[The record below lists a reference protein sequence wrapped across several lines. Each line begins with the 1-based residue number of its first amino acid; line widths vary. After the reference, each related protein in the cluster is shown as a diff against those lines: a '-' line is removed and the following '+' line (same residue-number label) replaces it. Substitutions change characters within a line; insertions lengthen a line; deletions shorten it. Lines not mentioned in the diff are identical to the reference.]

1 MDFALWKVRFHDWL
15 EVHFPSKDTLN
26 NSLQGIR
33 PFFDFVRSLGLSSW
47 TEANRDVLEE
57 YRNRVFFSKNH
68 RTGQSLKVGTHVA
81 RLMAVKVFFRFL
93 VTEGYLLADPAA
105 LLELPRRKPPLPAVL
120 SEPEVLRLM
129 EMPNIQTHGGI
140 RDRTILE
147 TLYGTGMRNGEMCA
161 LDIKDADLAV
171 HLVRIQHGKGNKP
184 RVVPLGQ
191 EAQMWLETYLEQ
203 VRPHLLRNPQL
214 GAIFLDRWGHNR
226 LGRAGVCEIVR
237 RLGREAQL
245 GKVVTPHILRHSCA
259 THMLRRGAGL
269 RQIQQLLGH
278 SQISSTEHYT
288 RVEVS
293 DLRRVIA
300 RCHPRE
306 RGKS

>member
-105 LLELPRRKPPLPAVL
+105 LLELPRRKPP
-120 SEPEVLRLM
+120 
-129 EMPNIQTHGGI
+129 
-140 RDRTILE
+140 
-147 TLYGTGMRNGEMCA
+147 
-161 LDIKDADLAV
+161 
-171 HLVRIQHGKGNKP
+171 
-184 RVVPLGQ
+184 
-191 EAQMWLETYLEQ
+191 
-203 VRPHLLRNPQL
+203 
-214 GAIFLDRWGHNR
+214 
-226 LGRAGVCEIVR
+226 
-237 RLGREAQL
+237 
-245 GKVVTPHILRHSCA
+245 
-259 THMLRRGAGL
+259 
-269 RQIQQLLGH
+269 
-278 SQISSTEHYT
+278 
-288 RVEVS
+288 
-293 DLRRVIA
+293 
-300 RCHPRE
+300 
-306 RGKS
+306 